1 MKKVKSLVF
10 DVLLVALFLYVGI
23 SFAALSPKAS
33 ASVPN
38 AVNIQSVTQWV
49 YQWVDDWTT

>member
-23 SFAALSPKAS
+23 SLAALSPKAS

-38 AVNIQSVTQWV
+38 AVNVEWV
-49 YQWVDDWTT
+49 SQWVDDWTT